1 MNRLKEISKILL
13 EYIYKS
19 LDLIFWFLC
28 KMQSFIFF
36 FSNIKTNTRIIM
48 VDIRRKRKK
57 EIRKAK
63 RENKFNHYY
72 IYLVMPTRLYSE
84 IIKDNKI
91 EDFPSYMEKMTFFSL
106 LTSLIISLCFLFVS
120 WIVEWNNLFDYL
132 FLQESI
138 LFLSISWFFWILIF
152 WWSISR
158 IFEITYAFIN
168 DARKHLENI
177 KSTSNIPYY
186 KRIHLAMTSYLELI
200 ILFSILFFC
209 MNSVTCAFNQ
219 DITVIDSIYFSGVT
233 ITTLGYGDIQP
244 TFWMTKLLSV
254 AEVICGFTLLV
265 VSFTVYV
272 SRAINDLEKG
282 R

>member
-1 MNRLKEISKILL
+1 MNKLKKKSKDLL
-13 EYIYKS
+13 EFIYKC
-19 LDLIFWFLC
+19 LDPIFWFLLT
-28 KMQSFIFF
+28 MQSFLFIF
-36 FSNIKTNTRIIM
+36 SDINTNTRITMMNLRI
-48 VDIRRKRKK
+48 KRMK
-57 EIRKAK
+57 ETRKAK
-63 RENKFNHYY
+63 RENRFNHYY
-72 IYLVMPTRLYSE
+72 KYLLMPTRLYSE
-84 IIKDNKI
+84 IIKDNNI

-106 LTSLIISLCFLFVS
+106 LASLSVMLCLLVCSYF
-120 WIVEWNNLFDYL
+120 VEWNNIFNYL
-132 FLQESI
+132 FLQENI
-138 LFLSISWFFWILIF
+138 LFLSISWFLWILIF

-158 IFEITYAFIN
+158 IIEITYAFIN
-168 DARKHLENI
+168 DARKHLENV

-186 KRIHLAMTSYLELI
+186 KRIHLAMTSYIELI

-254 AEVICGFTLLV
+254 TEVICGFTLIV

-272 SRAINDLEKG
+272 SRAINDLEGK
-282 R
+282 